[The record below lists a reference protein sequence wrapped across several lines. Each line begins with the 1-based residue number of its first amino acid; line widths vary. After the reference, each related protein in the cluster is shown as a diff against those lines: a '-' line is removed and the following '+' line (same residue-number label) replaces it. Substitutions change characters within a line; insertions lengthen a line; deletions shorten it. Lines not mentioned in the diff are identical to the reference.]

1 MVEVE
6 CHPISVDW
14 ASWSK

>member
-14 ASWSK
+14 ASCSK

>member
-6 CHPISVDW
+6 CHPISVGW